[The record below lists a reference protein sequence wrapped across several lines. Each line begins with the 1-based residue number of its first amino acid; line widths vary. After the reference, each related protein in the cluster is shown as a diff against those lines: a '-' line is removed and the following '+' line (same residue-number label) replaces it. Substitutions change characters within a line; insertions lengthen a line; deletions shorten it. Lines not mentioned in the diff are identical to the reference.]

1 MSYGLPGDE
10 DPLHANPEPECPC
23 GDLLLQN
30 LLQEWFCPTCDTKED
45 TKEAK

>member
-10 DPLHANPEPECPC
+10 DPLHANPEPECRC

-30 LLQEWFCPTCDTKED
+30 LLQEWFCPTCEADD